1 MATTKTTW
9 KTKNN
14 QVSRRN
20 SKKESVSEVVVE
32 KKISDNSD
40 ANVSVFTK
48 TTSPKVVVQAEKME
62 NFEFNQNIYRH
73 KILLSACLV
82 TMGIIILM
90 TFFLALKT
98 YNNVNEL
105 SDYIH
110 LIIHP

>member
-1 MATTKTTW
+1 MITTKTTW
-9 KTKNN
+9 KTKKS
-14 QVSRRN
+14 QVSRKG

-32 KKISDNSD
+32 KKVSDNSD

-62 NFEFNQNIYRH
+62 SFEFNQNIYRH
-73 KILLSACLV
+73 KILLYACLII
-82 TMGIIILM
+82 MGIIILM